1 MSDSLDE
8 LKERTI
14 KILRQKIEEANT
26 YYWVHNN
33 PQISD
38 EEYDALVEELR
49 SICPDDPLVNKVGD
63 SEDLSVGEK
72 VPHVKPMLSLA
83 KAYSHEDIAAWV
95 TSVAR
100 SNDELFNVEPKY
112 DGLSCEVCKGRLVT
126 RGNGKIGSVCTHI
139 LPYIDTMSGTPMS
152 VLIKSPEPVYG
163 EIVILKETFKL
174 LQEQFGALGMYKTPR
189 NMAAGLT
196 NTKHEIL
203 KEFMNKV
210 KEKLPKLRLF
220 SFMPH
225 DGDPSYTTRASE
237 VADKRNFDR
246 WVSEIVST
254 CPSPID
260 GIVVKVGDMNYAAS
274 LGATA
279 HHPNSAIAFKFK
291 DEVYETIVRSIEWSV
306 GNEAITPVVVFDTV
320 DIDGVRV
327 NRATAH
333 NGKFI
338 QEKHIVPG
346 TMIKIVRRGD
356 VIPKIVDVAVDESK
370 EADIPTE
377 CPSCGGP
384 IQWYGPDLQCDYEYC
399 PGRITSKVCKGLKC
413 LGILGIGPAWVEK
426 ITAELEIPNIM
437 MWMMEA
443 WDADV
448 LRAKGYPEHII
459 RTIISE
465 IERVTSQGVSD
476 EDILASLCIPMVGK
490 TFGRMV
496 VDTLGG
502 IGYLAEPSNFDK
514 LKDVPRINGT
524 ALENAKEFME
534 NNSGDFLLF
543 YQMFLHPG
551 VIPTEHTED
560 WPKFCFTGALP
571 KSRKDI
577 GAELLAKG
585 ATLTEN
591 IREADFLVASN
602 KLSQSSKMKYAA
614 KQGIPV
620 ITYEQ
625 IDSKIASFNR

>member
-1 MSDSLDE
+1 MSQVKE
-8 LKERTI
+8 LVNEAI
-14 KILRQKIEEANT
+14 KILVAKIEAANEG
-26 YYWVHNN
+26 YWERSGDS
-33 PQISD
+33 PYTD
-38 EEYDALVEELR
+38 AEYDQLVEELR
-49 SICPDDPLVNKVGD
+49 NLAPHHPLLEKIGDENDGIGAKV
-63 SEDLSVGEK
+63 VHK
-72 VPHVKPMLSLA
+72 KPMLSLA

-95 TSVAR
+95 ASVAR
-100 SNDELFNVEPKY
+100 GNDELFLVEPKY

-126 RGNGKIGSVCTHI
+126 RGNGKIGSNCTHI
-139 LPYIDTMSGTPMS
+139 FPYIDTVNSTPMS
-152 VLIKSPEPVYG
+152 ILIRSPEPVYG

-174 LQEQFGALGMYKTPR
+174 LQEQFGAMGMYKTPR

-196 NTKHEIL
+196 NTKPEIL

-210 KEKLPKLRLF
+210 EEKLPKLRVF

-225 DGDPSYTTRASE
+225 NGNPSYMTSASK
-237 VADKRNFDR
+237 VTDKDNFDR

-260 GIVVKVGDMNYAAS
+260 GIVVKVGDMDYAAS

-291 DEVYETIVRSIEWSV
+291 DEEFETIVRSIEWSV

-320 DIDGVRV
+320 DIDGVQV

-333 NGKFI
+333 NAQFI
-338 QEKHIVPG
+338 QDKHIVPG
-346 TMIKIVRRGD
+346 TQIKIVRRGD
-356 VIPKIVDVAVDESK
+356 VIPKIVDVAVDTSK
-370 EADIPTE
+370 EVDVPTT
-377 CPSCGGP
+377 CPSCGG
-384 IQWYGPDLQCDYEYC
+384 ILSWDGPDIVCTNDEC
-399 PGRITSKVCKGLKC
+399 PGRITNKICKGLKC

-426 ITAELEIPNIM
+426 IIHELGVPDIM
-437 MWMMEA
+437 CWMMEA
-443 WDADV
+443 WDTKF
-448 LRAKGYPEHII
+448 LRAKGYPEHIV

-465 IERVTSQGVSD
+465 IERVSTQGVAE

-496 VDTLGG
+496 INTLGG
-502 IGYLAEPSNFDK
+502 IGYLTEPSSFEK
-514 LKDVPRINGT
+514 LKSVPRINST
-524 ALENAKEFME
+524 AIENVKKFME
-534 NNSGDFLLF
+534 KNAGDFMLY

-551 VIPTEHTED
+551 TVPKEHTED

-602 KLSQSSKMKYAA
+602 KLTQSSKMKYAT
-614 KQGIPV
+614 KNNIPV
-620 ITYEQ
+620 ISYEQ
-625 IDSKIASFNR
+625 IDKMIASIGK

>member
-26 YYWVHNN
+26 FYWIHNN

-38 EEYDALVEELR
+38 EEYDALIEELR
-49 SICPDDPLVNKVGD
+49 SICPDDPLVSKVGD
-63 SEDLSVGEK
+63 TDDLSVGEK

-83 KAYSHEDIAAWV
+83 KAYSHESVVAWANGL
-95 TSVAR
+95 AR
-100 SNDELFNVEPKY
+100 SDDELFSVEPKY
-112 DGLSCEVCKGRLVT
+112 DGLSCEVYKGSLVT
-126 RGNGKIGSVCTHI
+126 RGNGRIGSVCTHI
-139 LPYIDTMSGTPMS
+139 LPYMSS
-152 VLIKSPEPVYG
+152 VPNFQLNTLIQSDVPHYG
-163 EIVILKETFKL
+163 EIVILKAVFSQLREA
-174 LQEQFGALGMYKTPR
+174 FGALGMYKTPR

-196 NTKHEIL
+196 NTKPEIL

-210 KEKLPKLRLF
+210 KEKFPDLKVF
-220 SFMPH
+220 AFMPH
-225 DGDPSYTTRASE
+225 DNSPSFVVRASE
-237 VADKRNFDR
+237 LRDPEHFNR
-246 WVSEIVST
+246 WVNEIKT
-254 CPSPID
+254 KCPSPID
-260 GIVVKVGDMNYAAS
+260 GVVFKVHDLDYSKS

-279 HHPNSAIAFKFK
+279 HHPNGAIALKFK

-306 GNEAITPVVVFDTV
+306 GNEAVTPVVVFDTV
-320 DIDGVRV
+320 DIDGVKV

-370 EADIPTE
+370 EAEIPTE

-490 TFGRMV
+490 TFGKMV
-496 VDTLGG
+496 VNTLGG
-502 IGYLAEPSNFDK
+502 IGYLSEPSNFDK
-514 LKDVPRINGT
+514 LKDIPRINGT
-524 ALENAKEFME
+524 AIENAKEFME
-534 NNSGDFLLF
+534 KNSGDFLLF
-543 YQMFLHPG
+543 YQMFNHPDYTM
-551 VIPTEHTED
+551 PHSED

-571 KSRKDI
+571 KSRKEI
-577 GAELLAKG
+577 GEELIAKG

-602 KLSQSSKMKYAA
+602 KLSQSSKMKYAT